1 MQGTFKSLFQF
12 RQFNY
17 QQGNHWFDIS
27 SMKFFSTRLHT
38 NFYGGCVF
46 VTSDKNFEGDR
57 MYSVRVGMDNGS
69 VHSYAFVEYDT
80 RSEAHKEAKWLG
92 KALESSEM
100 VWDDHTCDFVST
112 ELLKTSE

>member
-1 MQGTFKSLFQF
+1 
-12 RQFNY
+12 
-17 QQGNHWFDIS
+17 
-27 SMKFFSTRLHT
+27 MKFFSTRLHT

-80 RSEAHKEAKWLG
+80 RSKAHKEAKWLG
-92 KALESSEM
+92 KALASG
-100 VWDDHTCDFVST
+100 DAIYDTNQHKFVRTDIFTPS
-112 ELLKTSE
+112 K

>member
-92 KALESSEM
+92 KALASG
-100 VWDDHTCDFVST
+100 DAIYDTNQHKFVRTDIFTPS
-112 ELLKTSE
+112 K

>member
-92 KALESSEM
+92 KALASSEM

>member
-17 QQGNHWFDIS
+17 QQGNHWFDIA

-57 MYSVRVGMDNGS
+57 KYSVRVGMDNGS

-92 KALESSEM
+92 NALASG
-100 VWDDHTCDFVST
+100 DAIYDTNQHKFVRTDIFTPS
-112 ELLKTSE
+112 K

>member
-80 RSEAHKEAKWLG
+80 RSEAHTEAKWLG

-100 VWDDHTCDFVST
+100 VWNDHTCDFVRTDIFTPS
-112 ELLKTSE
+112 K